1 MKPIRFPLR
10 QQAGAALM
18 VSLVMLLIVTLI
30 GLASVRSATNQEK
43 MSANMYDRA
52 LAYQAAEAALK
63 AAEKVV
69 LGASDPYSV
78 GVDCIDDTSTCLS
91 IPANTF
97 NSNPGVTWTDV
108 STNFE
113 INSALLSSKPQ
124 YYIERVGLVGGTD
137 ELGVGGS
144 ANCDNYA
151 GCDETPPT
159 ALLYRIT
166 ARSAKPSANDG
177 RAIVAFQAT
186 IKQNL

>member
-1 MKPIRFPLR
+1 MITLRFSLR
-10 QQAGAALM
+10 NQSGAALM

-30 GLASVRSATNQEK
+30 GLASVRSATTQEK

-63 AAEKVV
+63 AAEQVV
-69 LGASDPYSV
+69 LNAADPYAI
-78 GVDCIDDTSTCLS
+78 GADCIDDTNNCLS

-97 NSNPGVTWTDV
+97 NSNAGVTWTNV
-108 STNFE
+108 GANFE
-113 INSALLSSKPQ
+113 MNSSLLTSKPQ

-137 ELGVGGS
+137 ELGIGGS

-166 ARSAKPSANDG
+166 ARSADPSANDG
-177 RAIVAFQAT
+177 RSIVAFQAT
-186 IKQNL
+186 VKQNL

>member
-1 MKPIRFPLR
+1 MRTIRFSFR
-10 QQAGAALM
+10 KQSGAALM
-18 VSLVMLLIVTLI
+18 VSLVMLLIVTMI

-69 LGASDPYSV
+69 LNASDPYAI
-78 GVDCIDDTSTCLS
+78 GTDCIDDTSTCLS

-97 NSNPGVTWTDV
+97 NSGTQVTWTNV
-108 STNFE
+108 GASFKM
-113 INSALLSSKPQ
+113 NSSLLSSTPQ

-137 ELGVGGS
+137 ELGVGSS

-166 ARSAKPSANDG
+166 ARSANPSANAG